1 MEYTTHYDAEHQA
14 LWGYLAPRSIPTF
27 TPSMLNAM
35 QACDAALNLDAPHC
49 PVDAYIWASAT
60 PGYFSLGGD
69 LAHFIDCIE
78 RHDRAALTRY
88 ATQCVDII
96 HRRLN
101 HYGSPRLITLALI
114 QGDALGGGLEAAL
127 ANDVI
132 IAEKQASFGFPE
144 IRFNMFPGMGGY
156 PLMSRRIGARAT
168 EAMMT
173 GGSVYSAQ
181 ACHQMGFVDQV
192 VPTGTGLAA
201 VREFLQNAQPR
212 KNGLAAIYAARQAA
226 CPVTYDTLL
235 DTTTQW
241 VDAALRLQGPSLAYM
256 TQLVHKQQ
264 SLPLAH
270 P

>member
-1 MEYTTHYDAEHQA
+1 MEFTTHYDAAHHA
-14 LWGYLAPRSIPTF
+14 LWGYLSALNVPSF
-27 TPSMLNAM
+27 TPSLLTAM
-35 QACDAALNLDAPHC
+35 QTHDATLDLDAP
-49 PVDAYIWASAT
+49 PVDVYIWASAT

-69 LAHFIDCIE
+69 LAHFVDCIK
-78 RHDRAALTRY
+78 RHDRAALMRY

-96 HRRLN
+96 HRRVS
-101 HYGSPRLITLALI
+101 HYDSPRLITVALV
-114 QGDALGGGLEAAL
+114 QGAALGGGLEAAL

-132 IAEKQASFGFPE
+132 IAEQQATFGFPE
-144 IRFNMFPGMGGY
+144 IRFDLFPGMGGY
-156 PLMSRRIGARAT
+156 PLLSRRIGARAT

-192 VPTGTGLAA
+192 VPTGTGPAA
-201 VREFLQNAQPR
+201 ISDFLQNAQPR

-226 CPVTYDTLL
+226 SPITYDSLL

-241 VDAALRLQGPSLAYM
+241 VDAAMRLQAPSLAYM